1 MLYNQT
7 KINTKK
13 NATKINTKKNASLI
27 KLKKKVLFNK
37 DLLNYILS
45 YSGASYTEI
54 CQICNKPLCYSV
66 FIMDYDDEI
75 IFYYNL
81 EQCRTKKFC
90 SEKCL
95 EEYNE
100 TYSNEK
106 CISIIL
112 ITTLSFVITFFIILF
127 IGNL

>member
-1 MLYNQT
+1 MSYNQDLT
-7 KINTKK
+7 KINTQR
-13 NATKINTKKNASLI
+13 NAKII

-37 DLLNYILS
+37 DLLNHIIS
-45 YSGASYTEI
+45 YSGAFYTEI
-54 CQICNKPLCYSV
+54 CQICNKPLYYSV
-66 FIMDYDDEI
+66 FLIDFDDEI

-106 CISIIL
+106 CISIIS
-112 ITTLSFVITFFIILF
+112 ITTLSFVITFFIIIF
-127 IGNL
+127 IENS